1 MQALQLAIQLLCVDK
16 AEGVCLDGDL
26 MDVIADGGELPHR
39 IIETVVGFFLWLIAT
54 EQQTDECRFRE
65 AGFLGFL
72 LQVLCFVTGKPKLL
86 LDRSFPKWTS
96 SFLLKYVCFLHGVL
110 GVPPNEDFLRRFE
123 KRSKKALLVKII
135 QSVQGNPV
143 IVEISVLCPP

>member
-54 EQQTDECRFRE
+54 EQQTDERRFGE
-65 AGFLGFL
+65 AGFLAFF
-72 LQVLCFVTGKPKLL
+72 CK
-86 LDRSFPKWTS
+86 SCAS
-96 SFLLKYVCFLHGVL
+96 SRENQNCFLIVL
-110 GVPPNEDFLRRFE
+110 FINGLHPF
-123 KRSKKALLVKII
+123 S
-135 QSVQGNPV
+135 
-143 IVEISVLCPP
+143 